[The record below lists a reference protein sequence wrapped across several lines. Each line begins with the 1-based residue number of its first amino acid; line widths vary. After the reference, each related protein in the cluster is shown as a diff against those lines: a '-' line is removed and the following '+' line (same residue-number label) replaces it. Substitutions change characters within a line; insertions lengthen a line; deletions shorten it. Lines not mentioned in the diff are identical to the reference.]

1 MQVCDVAGVACGGAK
16 GVGRMANVKVQG
28 RQSHR
33 PRLRPANVI
42 TALLV
47 LVLVV
52 VAVTQRELIG
62 QVIEAMSSGALLA
75 IAAAAVLEST
85 RIGFHAYAYTRAFKV
100 IGATVPLR
108 ATVPAYLKMIF
119 MNTVIPSGGTSG
131 MAAVVDTAR
140 SRGVPVGSATSA
152 TVFVQTCY
160 YSAMFLVIVV
170 GFVVMGASGTL
181 TVRDVLL
188 GSSIGVAAAAFL
200 ALLALGHLKPG
211 LLQRIMR
218 RIEALV
224 VRACALVH
232 LRHAPKP
239 WADNLVHSFSSA
251 ATELSRR
258 PRQALSVFA
267 SMAVAMGFD
276 MLAFVASGLAFGIM
290 SLPALLGGY
299 VTALVFN
306 SFNCTPGGVGIVE
319 GLAAAVLAGY
329 GYPGTLAVSAVL
341 TYRAL
346 MYWIPFA
353 VGGVMMRLT
362 GAFTGKGG
370 AASAEKAE
378 GPASEGGRARVRLSL
393 RERLYDMLASRADR
407 RATLCAL
414 GVAAVSVL
422 EIVATTLPRDAAMLA
437 TLAQYVHLDAPL
449 SPLVVISVAYLLLLC
464 VPGLFVRDQGCWLL
478 TVTGLACLGAA
489 ATLSGNVLAT
499 AVAPLVAMAL
509 LVMWHSSFTLHVFL
523 RSVWRLTMVLLYGI
537 VVAVVYAVTGFVLLA
552 GDVSPQPDALGAA
565 WLGLQTLVS
574 FPKGVELDARALW
587 LAGSVRAMSV
597 TLLVALVFVL
607 AQRLAVR
614 VVAWRRP
621 DAAAMRAFNRAEA
634 KRAQERRHAD
644 REERRRERA
653 EERRARRRA
662 GREGD
667 APAGREEHA
676 GGEGLAGR
684 EGEVHAGGAGYV
696 SDEGP
701 TRGERPAD
709 DEKGEA
715 VR

>member
-1 MQVCDVAGVACGGAK
+1 
-16 GVGRMANVKVQG
+16 MANVKVQG

-47 LVLVV
+47 VVLVV

-62 QVIEAMSSGALLA
+62 QVIQAMSSGALLA

-170 GFVVMGASGTL
+170 GFAVMGASGTL

-211 LLQRIMR
+211 LLQRLMR

-232 LRHAPKP
+232 LKRTLKP

-276 MLAFVASGLAFGIM
+276 MLAFVASGMAFGIM

-362 GAFTGKGG
+362 GAFTGKGP
-370 AASAEKAE
+370 AAEK
-378 GPASEGGRARVRLSL
+378 PATDATRGHARLSL
-393 RERLYDMLASRADR
+393 RERLYDVLASRADR
-407 RATLCAL
+407 RAALCAL
-414 GVAAVSVL
+414 GVATVSVL

-478 TVTGLACLGAA
+478 TVTGLACLGVA

-499 AVAPLVAMAL
+499 AVAPLVAMAV

-537 VVAVVYAVTGFVLLA
+537 AVAVIYAVTGFVLLA
-552 GDVSPQPDALGAA
+552 GDVTPQPDALGAA

-574 FPKGVELDARALW
+574 FPKGVELGSRALW

-607 AQRLAVR
+607 VQRLAAR

-621 DAAAMRAFNRAEA
+621 DAVAMRAFNRAEA
-634 KRAQERRHAD
+634 RRAQERRRAD
-644 REERRRERA
+644 REELRRERA
-653 EERRARRRA
+653 EARRARRAGVGEEPASGEERA
-662 GREGD
+662 SDEELAGGAEGE
-667 APAGREEHA
+667 GTA
-676 GGEGLAGR
+676 GGEDAGP
-684 EGEVHAGGAGYV
+684 AGG
-696 SDEGP
+696 
-701 TRGERPAD
+701 ERAAD